1 MSVSRLCVPVTRAR
15 DCGHPP
21 RAASCL
27 RCYVLT
33 LCLYSCAQLLQEW
46 IDNGK
51 PAVYWISGFFFT
63 QSFLTG
69 TRQSYARK
77 HVIPIDEIS
86 FDFIVFKQQAGDRIT
101 YVASSRRSCAAAV
114 VLVSV
119 LVPKSFLLSSSL
131 TSVWRSVCL
140 Q

>member
-1 MSVSRLCVPVTRAR
+1 M
-15 DCGHPP
+15 
-21 RAASCL
+21 
-27 RCYVLT
+27 
-33 LCLYSCAQLLQEW
+33 
-46 IDNGK
+46 
-51 PAVYWISGFFFT
+51 YWISGFFFT

-69 TRQSYARK
+69 TRQNYARK

-86 FDFIVFKQQAGDRIT
+86 FDFIVFKQEAGDRIT

-114 VLVSV
+114 VLVSA